1 MAEGTAE
8 KGGPVALELIGWGA
22 DSGGPRR
29 DGLGLFS
36 IDVIHHEAKLDRG
49 APGGPGRFVIGWIL
63 VCQHQQAALDH
74 EFSVPSQSATG
85 SNQSIT
91 FFGSKRPFI
100 KGGGLIGLTD
110 RDGRGE
116 GRIEYGRRIMGLYW
130 QKRRPGPGTGSGSG
144 ERRQDGQSA
153 PLVPRIGR
161 RTAVDL
167 ATAFAASSG
176 I

>member
-74 EFSVPSQSATG
+74 EFSVPSQSSTG

-100 KGGGLIGLTD
+100 KGGGLTD
-110 RDGRGE
+110 RNGRGE
-116 GRIEYGRRIMGLYW
+116 GRIEYGRRMMGLYW